1 MPYFVRFLAPVMAGL
16 LSLGATASTLVID
29 GFAAPTS
36 PVIGVASGA
45 PGSPG
50 SALQMFDSSAS
61 VLGGERVVYFDITAN
76 SGSGGA
82 SIAVGGGLVH
92 VQQEAGVAAEAVYNY
107 GAFTGSYGV
116 PDATGPF
123 LGLDLSSYAAL
134 AFDFKSASDSLN
146 LVFTLYTHAPL
157 DPSNPVVY
165 ATQGINVA
173 PPPPGTPMTAWV
185 VFDKRPEFNWAQ
197 VDGIAVLVNRANP
210 VPGTSYRLEG
220 LSFVSS
226 VPEPHAAWLLL
237 AGGLLVAGRLRL
249 QRKG

>member
-1 MPYFVRFLAPVMAGL
+1 MQKFARLLVLATAGW
-16 LSLGATASTLVID
+16 LSLGAAASTLVID
-29 GFAAPTS
+29 GFAAPTP
-36 PVIGVASGA
+36 PVIGMVSGA
-45 PGSPG
+45 RGSPG
-50 SALQMFDSSAS
+50 SVFQRFDNSAS

-82 SIAVGGGLVH
+82 SIAVGGGQVH
-92 VQQEAGVAAEAVYNY
+92 VQQDAGVAAEAVYNY
-107 GAFTGSYGV
+107 GAFTADYNE
-116 PDATGPF
+116 PDALAPL

-134 AFDFKSASDSLN
+134 AFDFKTASDSLN
-146 LVFTLYTHAPL
+146 LVFTLFTRAPL
-157 DPSNPVVY
+157 DPLNPIYY

-226 VPEPHAAWLLL
+226 VPEPHAVWLLL
-237 AGGLLVAGRLRL
+237 AGSLLVAGRLRL